1 MNDIVRQSDL
11 AELTGIAKLLA
22 ASGYFDAKGSAD
34 QAVAQLATKILAGRE
49 MGLGPFAA
57 VQGIHV
63 IQGRPSLSANLI
75 ASAIKSSPKYDYK
88 VKQLTSEICDLE
100 FFERVG
106 GKLEPLGVSTF
117 TAADARAAGTQN
129 MQKFARNMLFARA
142 ISNGAR
148 WYCPDLFAG
157 NAVYVPEELGA
168 LVDGEGNVVQN
179 SAAEE
184 SMDVPAEVL
193 KWQTPAD
200 AFEWS
205 VGIGAVP
212 DVDTARALLKRLV
225 DEQWQGRLTPKNRV
239 KVMASFH
246 AMCMENVDLSNVM
259 DEEEMA
265 H

>member
-1 MNDIVRQSDL
+1 MNDIVVRQNDL
-11 AELTGIAKLLA
+11 AELTGVAKLLA

-75 ASAIKSSPKYDYK
+75 ASAIKSSPKYDYQ
-88 VKQLTSEICDLE
+88 VKRLDPEACELE
-100 FFERVG
+100 FFERIG
-106 GKLEPLGVSTF
+106 ARLEPLGVSTF

-142 ISNGAR
+142 ISSGAR

-168 LVDGEGNVVQN
+168 LVDGEGNVVN
-179 SAAEE
+179 SSAE
-184 SMDVPAEVL
+184 MDVPTEVL
-193 KWQTPAD
+193 KWQTPQD
-200 AFEWS
+200 AFDWAI
-205 VGIGAVP
+205 VVGAVP

-239 KVMASFH
+239 KVMESFH
-246 AMCMENVDLSNVM
+246 AHCMENVDLSNVM
-259 DEEEMA
+259 DEPEME